1 MSSPARMSPGR
12 IWGEIKR
19 KTEHAGKG
27 IASRLSHN
35 FRSHSASHPG
45 SRSGR
50 RAQPDD
56 SASDGRDS
64 VGEDDDCLAMS
75 SDPFASPNRRSV
87 SGSVDSGVRP
97 PTVRHSFSGPIS
109 GAKDDVA
116 APRVAEPTI
125 AEREPLGGIGLS
137 YNESLEK
144 SKEGMADE
152 RTDAG
157 GVGADGRAEGGAA
170 GEGER
175 KGSGVGAGG
184 EAKGEVKR
192 EEKGEAKG
200 ETKGEWGGW
209 DMTEERLGWCEE
221 ALKQLKKRIRELD
234 AVSNVTGKQ
243 RFVEEFEGLRA
254 RASGESRQEAT
265 SAMLPVNRPKNRYI
279 DVLPYENSRV
289 LLGGQSGT
297 QSDGSDYINA
307 SHIVTDPS
315 EAHMPRYI
323 AAQGPLDDTAAA
335 FWHMVWEQRAAAVIM
350 LTREVEGSRIKCAH
364 YFPSKAGASEVY
376 GHMRVRNEATVEMS
390 DGGTLQR
397 QLTVTN
403 ETASGAPLS
412 VLHLHYLDWP
422 DHGVPRDTESIR
434 DLIRSLRDSPSSAG
448 PFVIHCSAG
457 IGRTGAYCVVDH
469 AVRRVLQGDLSALNM
484 AATVLLL
491 RQQRAGM
498 VQTKEQY
505 RFCYT
510 AVRDELKH
518 LIKTFNTGPDSDDS

>member
-1 MSSPARMSPGR
+1 MSPGR

-27 IASRLSHN
+27 IASRLGHN
-35 FRSHSASHPG
+35 FRSHSASHSG
-45 SRSGR
+45 SRSAR
-50 RAQPDD
+50 RAPADD
-56 SASDGRDS
+56 SASDGRDPL
-64 VGEDDDCLAMS
+64 GEDDDCLAMS
-75 SDPFASPNRRSV
+75 PDRFANPNRRSV

-109 GAKDDVA
+109 GDKDDVA

-125 AEREPLGGIGLS
+125 AEREPLGGLGLP

-144 SKEGMADE
+144 SKEGIVDE

-157 GVGADGRAEGGAA
+157 SAAADGRIKGGAA
-170 GEGER
+170 DEVQGEGEGEER
-175 KGSGVGAGG
+175 GLAVGAGG
-184 EAKGEVKR
+184 EAKGE
-192 EEKGEAKG
+192 
-200 ETKGEWGGW
+200 WGGW
-209 DMTEERLGWCEE
+209 EMSEERLGWCEE

-243 RFVEEFEGLRA
+243 RFVEEFEGLRAQA

-307 SHIVTDPS
+307 SHIVTNPS
-315 EAHMPRYI
+315 EAHMPQYI

-364 YFPSKAGASEVY
+364 YFPSKAGASEAY
-376 GHMRVRNEATVEMS
+376 GHMRVSNEGTVEMS

-403 ETASGAPLS
+403 ESTPGAPLS
-412 VLHLHYLDWP
+412 LLHLHYLDWP
-422 DHGVPRDTESIR
+422 DHGVPRSTESIR
-434 DLIRSLRDSPSSAG
+434 DLIRSLRDSPSSSG

>member
-1 MSSPARMSPGR
+1 MSSPGRMSPGR

-27 IASRLSHN
+27 IASRLGHN
-35 FRSHSASHPG
+35 FRSHSG

-50 RAQPDD
+50 RPQPDD
-56 SASDGRDS
+56 SASDGRDPL
-64 VGEDDDCLAMS
+64 GEDDDCLSMS
-75 SDPFASPNRRSV
+75 PDPFASPSRRSASV
-87 SGSVDSGVRP
+87 SVGSGSRP

-109 GAKDDVA
+109 AKDDDA

-125 AEREPLGGIGLS
+125 AERETLGGLGLPHS
-137 YNESLEK
+137 KSLE
-144 SKEGMADE
+144 EGEEGIADE

-157 GVGADGRAEGGAA
+157 RAGADGRTEGGDA
-170 GEGER
+170 GEGGGGGGEGGGGEGEGEER
-175 KGSGVGAGG
+175 ELGVEAGG
-184 EAKGEVKR
+184 EAR
-192 EEKGEAKG
+192 
-200 ETKGEWGGW
+200 GEWGGW
-209 DMTEERLGWCEE
+209 EMSEERLGWCEE

-243 RFVEEFEGLRA
+243 RFVEEFEGLRAQA

-289 LLGGQSGT
+289 LLGGQSGSE
-297 QSDGSDYINA
+297 SDGSDYINA

-364 YFPSKAGASEVY
+364 YFPSKAGASEAY
-376 GHMRVRNEATVEMS
+376 GHMRVCNEATVEMS

-397 QLTVTN
+397 RLTVTN
-403 ETASGAPLS
+403 ETASGTPLS
-412 VLHLHYLDWP
+412 VLHLHFLDWP
-422 DHGVPRDTESIR
+422 DHGVPRDTHSIR
-434 DLIRSLRDSPSSAG
+434 DLIRSLRDSPSSSG

-518 LIKTFNTGPDSDDS
+518 LIKTFNTGPESDDS

>member
-1 MSSPARMSPGR
+1 MS
-12 IWGEIKR
+12 
-19 KTEHAGKG
+19 
-27 IASRLSHN
+27 
-35 FRSHSASHPG
+35 
-45 SRSGR
+45 
-50 RAQPDD
+50 
-56 SASDGRDS
+56 
-64 VGEDDDCLAMS
+64 
-75 SDPFASPNRRSV
+75 
-87 SGSVDSGVRP
+87 
-97 PTVRHSFSGPIS
+97 
-109 GAKDDVA
+109 
-116 APRVAEPTI
+116 
-125 AEREPLGGIGLS
+125 
-137 YNESLEK
+137 
-144 SKEGMADE
+144 
-152 RTDAG
+152 
-157 GVGADGRAEGGAA
+157 
-170 GEGER
+170 
-175 KGSGVGAGG
+175 
-184 EAKGEVKR
+184 
-192 EEKGEAKG
+192 
-200 ETKGEWGGW
+200 
-209 DMTEERLGWCEE
+209 EERLGWCEE

-243 RFVEEFEGLRA
+243 RFVEEFEGLRAQA

-307 SHIVTDPS
+307 SHIVTNPS

-364 YFPSKAGASEVY
+364 YFPSKAGASEAY
-376 GHMRVRNEATVEMS
+376 GHMRVSNEGTVEMS

-403 ETASGAPLS
+403 ESTPGAPLS
-412 VLHLHYLDWP
+412 LLHLHYLDWP
-422 DHGVPRDTESIR
+422 DHGVPRSTESIR
-434 DLIRSLRDSPSSAG
+434 DLIRSLRDSPSSSG

>member
-1 MSSPARMSPGR
+1 MS
-12 IWGEIKR
+12 
-19 KTEHAGKG
+19 
-27 IASRLSHN
+27 
-35 FRSHSASHPG
+35 
-45 SRSGR
+45 
-50 RAQPDD
+50 
-56 SASDGRDS
+56 
-64 VGEDDDCLAMS
+64 
-75 SDPFASPNRRSV
+75 
-87 SGSVDSGVRP
+87 
-97 PTVRHSFSGPIS
+97 
-109 GAKDDVA
+109 
-116 APRVAEPTI
+116 
-125 AEREPLGGIGLS
+125 
-137 YNESLEK
+137 EK
-144 SKEGMADE
+144 
-152 RTDAG
+152 
-157 GVGADGRAEGGAA
+157 
-170 GEGER
+170 
-175 KGSGVGAGG
+175 
-184 EAKGEVKR
+184 
-192 EEKGEAKG
+192 
-200 ETKGEWGGW
+200 
-209 DMTEERLGWCEE
+209 RLGWCEE

-254 RASGESRQEAT
+254 QARAAGESRQEAT

-335 FWHMVWEQRAAAVIM
+335 FWHMVWEQRVAAVIM

-364 YFPSKAGASEVY
+364 YFPSKAGASEAY
-376 GHMRVRNEATVEMS
+376 GHMRVSNEATVEMS

-397 QLTVTN
+397 QLTITN
-403 ETASGAPLS
+403 ETAPGAPLS

-469 AVRRVLQGDLSALNM
+469 AVRRVLQGDLSALDM

-498 VQTKEQY
+498 VQTKGDLSALDMAATVLLLRQQRAGMVQAKVGVMRGQSRV
-505 RFCYT
+505 RF
-510 AVRDELKH
+510 
-518 LIKTFNTGPDSDDS
+518 